1 MGSGGYDDA
10 AFDQSSFMTSLGN
23 VGDASKLAAEGS
35 KSTQDKN
42 QELSLSCPLLMFST
56 PLNSADPNVISM
68 LKVGSMLTIQER
80 GGIVVAVAPDG
91 KVAGSITAPALS
103 RLLRCMA
110 AGYSYEGVVDNI
122 SGGTCWVTV
131 RYRRA

>member
-56 PLNSADPNVISM
+56 PLNSAD
-68 LKVGSMLTIQER
+68 LGTF
-80 GGIVVAVAPDG
+80 
-91 KVAGSITAPALS
+91 ALS
-103 RLLRCMA
+103 C
-110 AGYSYEGVVDNI
+110 
-122 SGGTCWVTV
+122 GTSTSLCPTNT
-131 RYRRA
+131 